1 MGPKEVAESL
11 EVDPRLADPRASH
24 QACPAAQPT
33 PRVEVAE
40 AAGEPAAQWAV
51 EGAAEA
57 AVLGAL
63 GTLAVVAALPAGSA
77 RRSS

>member
-1 MGPKEVAESL
+1 MPIPKTLNPNICAAS
-11 EVDPRLADPRASH
+11 RA

-51 EGAAEA
+51 EGAALDS
-57 AVLGAL
+57 VFFVSTTCSLQKP
-63 GTLAVVAALPAGSA
+63 TV
-77 RRSS
+77 